1 MVLDQGG
8 SEAGLRQ
15 YACAMPGSPGNVLI
29 ARLVGGEMDGTRV
42 EIEPG
47 RETIEW
53 GPPLVV
59 FGGPAEQVE
68 QLKTKTWT
76 YRYVRVEDG
85 PEGPEAVFQLSEPS
99 AEASS

>member
-1 MVLDQGG
+1 
-8 SEAGLRQ
+8 
-15 YACAMPGSPGNVLI
+15 
-29 ARLVGGEMDGTRV
+29 MDGIRV

-59 FGGPAEQVE
+59 FGGPPDRVQEFEEKQ
-68 QLKTKTWT
+68 WT

-85 PEGPEAVFQLSEPS
+85 PDGPEAVFELIQP
-99 AEASS
+99 